1 MRLLDIERFLDVAI
15 PVELVERALQGSSDF
30 DRWQHF
36 NFPGDL
42 VPFNLLIFAGIS
54 ANGLGEV
61 AREIYAENSRIME
74 EILHA

>member
-1 MRLLDIERFLDVAI
+1 MKLAATEQFLDVAI
-15 PVELVERALQGSSDF
+15 PIDLVERALQGSSDF
-30 DRWQHF
+30 DRLKDF
-36 NFPGDL
+36 NFPDTL
-42 VPFNLLIFAGIS
+42 VPFNLLISAGVS

>member
-36 NFPGDL
+36 NFLGDL

-61 AREIYAENSRIME
+61 ARAIHAENSRIMK